1 MHRLLLAASL
11 GSAAVGPLA
20 GQSEAA
26 PVLSAQVPVVTGLI
40 ATMVPVATGLAL
52 LVGRECLGRGG
63 LTGRGFG
70 GLALRMVTG
79 LGGLMIGTG
88 SSGTRTAA
96 GALVLTGAALA
107 TGLAIRDLATLDR
120 AVHRRRARTIA
131 VGPTYLP
138 AARGPA
144 VVVRLTF

>member
-1 MHRLLLAASL
+1 
-11 GSAAVGPLA
+11 
-20 GQSEAA
+20 
-26 PVLSAQVPVVTGLI
+26 VTGLI

-88 SSGTRTAA
+88 ICWNSCSSGTRTAA